1 MDTLIVNFENK
12 LPSPI
17 IVRLNVEKT
26 NKPTLGDTSGGC
38 FWRRVT
44 LLRNQHIITQIVS
57 FWTQFKVKAFSKEK
71 NFVSDMTKDYVHIGG
86 VLRTQSNMWV
96 GVFWKNS

>member
-26 NKPTLGDTSGGC
+26 NKPTLG
-38 FWRRVT
+38 
-44 LLRNQHIITQIVS
+44 
-57 FWTQFKVKAFSKEK
+57 E
-71 NFVSDMTKDYVHIGG
+71 
-86 VLRTQSNMWV
+86 
-96 GVFWKNS
+96 